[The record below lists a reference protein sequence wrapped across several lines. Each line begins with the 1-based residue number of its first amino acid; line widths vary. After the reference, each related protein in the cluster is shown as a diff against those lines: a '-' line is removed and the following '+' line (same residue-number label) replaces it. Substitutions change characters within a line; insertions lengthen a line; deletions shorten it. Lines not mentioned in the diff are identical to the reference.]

1 MSVNLSYSENEVQSL
16 KAQEAKDYCLE
27 LMRLITAREEGP
39 ISPGEV
45 QLEELRYELEVK
57 EAEAEDNRQR
67 EAHLQRMKEL
77 ELEIE
82 REKAEFAKA
91 QVLADE
97 RRERYAQVIS
107 QVAQSQEK
115 LSVQLDRATREH
127 NVKLQIM
134 HNEHTARSE
143 AFKAELETLTA
154 RRDALIAEIGK
165 LADLNSAAE
174 DVDRLRS
181 EIEDKRL
188 AAEREHK
195 QLDESIE
202 AAMFEKEKA
211 LKRVRREQEL
221 ALAELDA
228 AHRKLLLDAKTEALD
243 GMLKSLGYAKI
254 NPTELS
260 QLKAQATEQ
269 RSLAE
274 QEVQTIREEAVAE
287 FKRRFNL
294 NAAEPLD
301 VTDLFYRER
310 ALQEDNKGY
319 QQQIH
324 KLETE
329 IARMRTHIESESTR
343 VAKAIEAARTNIQNN
358 IEPGV
363 KR

>member
-1 MSVNLSYSENEVQSL
+1 MSTNLTYSESEVQSL

-27 LMRLITAREEGP
+27 LMRLLTARQEGP

-67 EAHLQRMKEL
+67 EAHIERMREL

-82 REKAEFAKA
+82 HEKVELAKS
-91 QVLADE
+91 QQLADQ
-97 RRERYAQVIS
+97 RREQYARVIS

-134 HNEHTARSE
+134 QSEYAARNQ
-143 AFKAELETLTA
+143 ALQAELEELTA
-154 RRDALIAEIGK
+154 RRDALIEEIGK

-174 DVDRLRS
+174 DVDRLRL
-181 EIEDKRL
+181 EIEEKRV
-188 AAEREHK
+188 AAERDHK
-195 QLDESIE
+195 QLDESLE
-202 AAMFEKEKA
+202 AATFEKEKE

-228 AHRKLLLDAKTEALD
+228 AHRKQLLDAKTETLD
-243 GMLKSLGYAKI
+243 AMLKSLGFAKI
-254 NPTELS
+254 NPLELS
-260 QLKAQATEQ
+260 QLKAQAAEHRQLT
-269 RSLAE
+269 E
-274 QEVQTIREEAVAE
+274 QEVQATREAAVAE
-287 FKRRFNL
+287 FKRQFNL
-294 NAAEPLD
+294 NLTDPLD

-310 ALQEDNKGY
+310 ALQEDNAAY
-319 QQQIH
+319 QQQIQ
-324 KLETE
+324 KLDAE

-358 IEPGV
+358 IESGV

>member
-1 MSVNLSYSENEVQSL
+1 MSANLTYSESEVQAL

-27 LMRLITAREEGP
+27 LMRLITARQEGP

-57 EAEAEDNRQR
+57 EAEAEDHRQR

-82 REKAEFAKA
+82 HEKAEFAKA
-91 QVLADE
+91 QILADE

-134 HNEHTARSE
+134 HNEYAARSE
-143 AFKAELETLTA
+143 ALQAELETLTA

-181 EIEDKRL
+181 EIEEKRMT
-188 AAEREHK
+188 AEREHK
-195 QLDESIE
+195 QLDEAIE
-202 AAMFEKEKA
+202 AATFEKHKA
-211 LKRVRREQEL
+211 LKHVRREQEL

-228 AHRKLLLDAKTEALD
+228 VHRKHLLDAKAEALD
-243 GMLKSLGYAKI
+243 GMLKSLGFAKI
-254 NPTELS
+254 TPAELS
-260 QLKAQATEQ
+260 QLRGQAAEQ
-269 RSLAE
+269 RSLTE
-274 QEVQTIREEAVAE
+274 QQVQSIREEAVAE
-287 FKRRFNL
+287 FKRQFNL
-294 NAAEPLD
+294 NATEPLD
-301 VTDLFYRER
+301 VTELFYRER
-310 ALQEDNKGY
+310 ALQEDNKAY
-319 QQQIH
+319 ELQVQ
-324 KLETE
+324 KLEAE
-329 IARMRTHIESESTR
+329 VSRMRTHIESESTR